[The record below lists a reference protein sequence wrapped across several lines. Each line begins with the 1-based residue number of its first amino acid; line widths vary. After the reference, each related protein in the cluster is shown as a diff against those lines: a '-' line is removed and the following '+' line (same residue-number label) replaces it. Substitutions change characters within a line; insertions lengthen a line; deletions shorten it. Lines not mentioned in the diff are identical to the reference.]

1 MKRIIAVD
9 DNVTN
14 LKMVER
20 VLKDN
25 YKLVL
30 VKSGEKALTY
40 LENNLVDLI
49 LLDIV
54 MPEMDG
60 FEVFEHIKKLNNAN
74 ANAPVVFLTAD
85 TEVGSEVKGL
95 NMGAMDFIKKP
106 FIPEVMLNRIENI
119 INLSELMKDLEQ
131 KVEEKTRQI
140 EQISFETIATI
151 ASMIEAKDSYTKG
164 HSVRVSEYSARLARE
179 LGWSED
185 QISNLRYVALL
196 HDIGKVGI
204 PDSVLNKPGK
214 LTEIEF
220 GVIKSH
226 TSIGGDILND
236 IKTIAGVSL
245 GAKFHHERYDGKGY
259 PLGVA
264 GEEIPEIARI
274 ICIADAFDAMNSKR
288 VYRDNLSREEICL
301 QLEQGSGTQF
311 DPNFVS
317 AFLKLIKDDK
327 LELEEE
333 DQLIKGEPTLSE
345 ESSILLNQIVR
356 NIEENQ
362 RNDIYDVLTGVL
374 NRKTGE
380 SRIAEAVR
388 TRAGCL
394 AFIDLDNLKQTNDN
408 MGHLAGDYVLKTL
421 GTILLKYSDKSI
433 IARVGGDE
441 FLSYM
446 PEIEQD
452 EAVAIIENIISD
464 LENAKKDSEYLKYST
479 LSIGMYMS
487 SGKELYANAVRNAD
501 KALYHIKH
509 GGKAGYCIFSDI
521 DGISNKKT
529 SIDLENMVKSL
540 KANRTSH
547 GAINVEFDE
556 FKKIYDLVL
565 NVVQRFEHNMQ
576 LIMLTLEPVDYNNF
590 DIEEQEYAMY
600 CMRESIK
607 DALRNTDVSTRFSSE
622 QFLIILLNATEVD
635 VNVILKRIH
644 EKFDKEYRRNAV
656 NVSYDIADLNDK

>member
-1 MKRIIAVD
+1 MKRIIAID

-20 VLKDN
+20 VLKDK

-30 VKSGEKALTY
+30 VKSGEKALSY

-54 MPEMDG
+54 MPEMNG
-60 FEVFEHIKKLNNAN
+60 FEVFECIKKLDNNN
-74 ANAPVVFLTAD
+74 NSTPVVFLTAD

-106 FIPEVMLNRIENI
+106 FVPEVMLNRIENVLE
-119 INLSELMKDLEQ
+119 LSELMKDLEQ
-131 KVEEKTRQI
+131 KVYEKTKQI

-164 HSVRVSEYSARLARE
+164 HSVRVSEYSARLAKE

-185 QISNLRYVALL
+185 KISNLRYVALL

-245 GAKFHHERYDGKGY
+245 GAKYHHERYDGKGY
-259 PLGVA
+259 PAGVA
-264 GEEIPEIARI
+264 GEDIPEIARI
-274 ICIADAFDAMNSKR
+274 ICIADAYDAMNSKR
-288 VYRDNLSREEICL
+288 VYRDNLSKEEIYA
-301 QLEQGSGTQF
+301 QLENGKGTQF
-311 DPNFVS
+311 DPDFIDS
-317 AFLKLIKDDK
+317 FLKLLDEDK
-327 LELEEE
+327 LTIEDENELGKAE
-333 DQLIKGEPTLSE
+333 LTLTE

-362 RNDIYDVLTGVL
+362 KNDIYDILTGVL

-388 TRAGCL
+388 NRPGCL
-394 AFIDLDNLKQTNDN
+394 VFVDLDNLKQTNDN
-408 MGHLAGDYVLKTL
+408 MGHLAGDYVLKNL
-421 GTILLKYSDKSI
+421 GAILLKNGDKAI
-433 IARVGGDE
+433 TARVGGDE
-441 FLSYM
+441 FLCYM
-446 PEIEQD
+446 PNIEEQD
-452 EAVAIIENIISD
+452 AIDIIENIIKD
-464 LENAKKDSEYLKYST
+464 FNDVKKDNEYLKYSS

-487 SGKELYANAVRNAD
+487 SSNEMFANAVRNAD
-501 KALYHIKH
+501 KALYHVKH
-509 GGKAGYCIFSDI
+509 SGKAGYCIYSEI
-521 DGISNKKT
+521 EGLKNKKT
-529 SIDLENMVKSL
+529 SIDLNNMVKSL
-540 KANRTSH
+540 KANRTSK
-547 GAINVEFDE
+547 GAMNVEFDE
-556 FKKIYDLVL
+556 FKKIYDFVL
-565 NVVQRFEHNMQ
+565 NVVHRFEHNMQ
-576 LIMLTLEPVDYNNF
+576 LIMLTLEPNDYNNF

-600 CMRESIK
+600 CMKKAINDS
-607 DALRNTDVSTRFSSE
+607 LRNTDVCTRFSSE
-622 QFLIILLNATEVD
+622 QFLVILLNATETD
-635 VNVILKRIH
+635 VNMILKRIYD
-644 EKFDKEYRRNAV
+644 KFDNEYRRNEV
-656 NVSYDIADLNDK
+656 NVSYDIADLTDK